1 MSATTPKACRPSWSR
16 QLDRAFSGRISVRRM
31 RALRA
36 HAADCESCRA
46 VYDQLAGI
54 ERSMTGSAFPRAAAD
69 RVQMLVFAEPDRRLR
84 KLWAPAGALAA
95 AAAALLLW
103 IVVGDQAKPVDE
115 FRARGLEPE
124 AELLVPGERE
134 PGVRLFC
141 VQISDH
147 GASITDEVHMTSG
160 AMPPP
165 TLRCTLDDELQIAY
179 STPNLSGLTMTVIA
193 RSLHGDTSWYAPHD
207 GGSPVP
213 LASDVIDEP
222 LSWSTRLGA
231 EHEPGTYDVTARFFL
246 DPASPN
252 ASEVVA
258 EVRARLAIEDAQEV
272 LP

>member
-1 MSATTPKACRPSWSR
+1 
-16 QLDRAFSGRISVRRM
+16 
-31 RALRA
+31 
-36 HAADCESCRA
+36 
-46 VYDQLAGI
+46 
-54 ERSMTGSAFPRAAAD
+54 MTGSAFPQAAAD
-69 RVQMLVFAEPDRRLR
+69 RVQMLVFAEPGRRLR
-84 KLWAPAGALAA
+84 RLWAPAGALAA

-103 IVVGDQAKPVDE
+103 IVSGDQAKPDE

-193 RSLHGDTSWYAPHD
+193 RSLHGDTNWYAPHD

-222 LSWSTRLGA
+222 LSFSTRLGA
-231 EHEPGTYDVTARFFL
+231 EHQPDTYDVTAQFFL
-246 DPASPN
+246 GPEAPG
-252 ASEVVA
+252 SEPVA

-272 LP
+272 SP